1 MEPECKEIEKTIC
14 KKINRQTIP
23 KSCDKIETEECRTGI
38 SAEKVCFKSGCGKKA
53 ICEPV
58 APVEKCETE
67 YIEKCD
73 YVPNYSIGH
82 KKGSK
87 WKGWK
92 SECLKSNGH
101 SKSKC
106 FKVLKGTKAK
116 SYIHKCL
123 NKR

>member
-1 MEPECKEIEKTIC
+1 MTLNSSFYLQKTIC

-38 SAEKVCFKSGCGKKA
+38 SAEKVCFKSGCGKKT

-73 YVPNYSIGH
+73 YVPTYSMGH

-87 WKGWK
+87 SKGM
-92 SECLKSNGH
+92 
-101 SKSKC
+101 
-106 FKVLKGTKAK
+106 
-116 SYIHKCL
+116 
-123 NKR
+123 